1 MRTFNLFR
9 VVDFHQGTY
18 MYTVISSLAP
28 CEPHAL
34 CLPRTDIWIKQFQLL
49 HSIAT
54 KGLYNRYHLENAKFD
69 WDPNEV

>member
-1 MRTFNLFR
+1 
-9 VVDFHQGTY
+9 